1 MNRDTITNNNF
12 NLNYNKKIISW
23 TTRPDPGLIR
33 LLTIPLSV
41 LFLLINFFS
50 IKLYFEIFNLLQI
63 LFTILFVVITFGMI
77 FIYKLGIFIGKLK
90 LKKIYVKSLN
100 KSNSLELFEK
110 QYPQPRFQYPY
121 LLLIALTFVAFVILR
136 LELIGTITLKAALL
150 FPIGLLLNMVSVLPL
165 TQIIMYKHWNNN
177 AEIDLTNNLMR
188 IFGKIAYNYD
198 VSIPLKSIKSIN
210 ILKKHPSILNK
221 DIIFVYICSTS
232 FRYLGGIFYPNKD
245 NLDFDDKLL
254 KIIKSQTIDRE
265 EFTLLNPNL
274 IVRSILSVDELPR
287 SGFILK
293 HLTKSD

>member
-63 LFTILFVVITFGMI
+63 LFTILFVVIPFGMI